1 MIKIKFGGFSG
12 STMGTQ
18 VPCVQGTQV
27 QSQVQQDAEEQLG
40 LFATIT
46 EPIF

>member
-1 MIKIKFGGFSG
+1 MIKVKFGASLVVQW
-12 STMGTQ
+12 MK
-18 VPCVQGTQV
+18 VHLPVQGTQV
-27 QSQVQQDAEEQLG
+27 QSQVQQDAKEQLG